1 MKENQASRTA
11 EYMALFRAVESARPE
26 SERLFDDPFAIGF
39 LDASFRFLAQLARIR
54 FVGNLVAW
62 LIDTKGVRGARSV
75 AVARTRF
82 IDELL
87 VDALKHGAR
96 QVVILGAGYDTRAY
110 RISGI
115 EQSRVFEVDHPTTS
129 NAKQVHLKRQLG
141 ALPPHVR
148 FLAVDFNEQSLVQAL
163 ASTDFDTSLKT
174 FFIWEGV
181 TNYLTAVAVDA
192 SFRTI
197 REVAQESTIVFTY
210 VDKAVIESDNRF
222 EGAAKLKQVLAKAG
236 ERWTFGFNP
245 TELNGY
251 LGERGYCLLD
261 DIGSVEL
268 RSRYMKGNLRGYE
281 FYRVAI
287 AVLSRPHSRPLPPH
301 SDCS

>member
-1 MKENQASRTA
+1 M
-11 EYMALFRAVESARPE
+11 
-26 SERLFDDPFAIGF
+26 
-39 LDASFRFLAQLARIR
+39 
-54 FVGNLVAW
+54 
-62 LIDTKGVRGARSV
+62 

-87 VDALKHGAR
+87 VNALKDGVQ

-129 NAKQVHLKRQLG
+129 NAKQLHLKRQLG
-141 ALPPHVR
+141 SLPPHVR
-148 FLAVDFNEQSLVQAL
+148 FLAVDLNEQSLVQAVG
-163 ASTDFDTSLKT
+163 STDFDATLKT

-181 TNYLTAVAVDA
+181 TNYLTTEAVDA
-192 SFRTI
+192 GFRTI

-222 EGAAKLKQVLAKAG
+222 EEAAKLKQVLAKAG
-236 ERWTFGFNP
+236 ESWTFGFNP

-251 LGERGYCLLD
+251 LAQRGYRLLD
-261 DIGSVEL
+261 DIGSIEL
-268 RSRYMKGNLRGYE
+268 RSRYLKTNRRVLRGYE

-287 AVLSRPHSRPLPPH
+287 TERCTPTAPRQ
-301 SDCS
+301 